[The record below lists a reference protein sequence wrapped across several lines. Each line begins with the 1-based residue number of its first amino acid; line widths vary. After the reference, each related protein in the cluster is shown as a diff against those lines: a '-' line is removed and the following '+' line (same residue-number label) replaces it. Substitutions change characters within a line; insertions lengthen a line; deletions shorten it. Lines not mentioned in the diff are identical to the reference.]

1 MEKASVRVVLKT
13 QWACRRFVGQLSN
26 VKRKTIVNNVVLN
39 FIVNLALWLLCPPYC
54 VLSLPHCVWFHSGFV
69 KHYLGSCICLVL
81 IWRVSVKSK
90 SVPLVRV
97 AAINLFKLISCRRWC
112 GQSQVI
118 GRCRL
123 VHGKD
128 GTAWPKTVPSGTS
141 KVLDYPF
148 HGGLKA
154 RRSGDPEHGRL
165 QWNWILKR
173 PQAFTFAKKEGRFVR

>member
-1 MEKASVRVVLKT
+1 MSPFCWPTLKRQKKNHCEQCCVELHCESCALVVVSSA
-13 QWACRRFVGQLSN
+13 W
-26 VKRKTIVNNVVLN
+26 
-39 FIVNLALWLLCPPYC
+39 PYC